1 MKVKRET
8 AKGGAE
14 GASYFVKTLR
24 PKDFNLTN
32 LWEYNNRN
40 NKDVI
45 FLSFNHTQRQRSCTS
60 MSLFYYL
67 GIFVIHTCL

>member
-45 FLSFNHTQRQRSCTS
+45 LLSMITHRDKEVLLLC
-60 MSLFYYL
+60 LFFIILAVNYD
-67 GIFVIHTCL
+67 F